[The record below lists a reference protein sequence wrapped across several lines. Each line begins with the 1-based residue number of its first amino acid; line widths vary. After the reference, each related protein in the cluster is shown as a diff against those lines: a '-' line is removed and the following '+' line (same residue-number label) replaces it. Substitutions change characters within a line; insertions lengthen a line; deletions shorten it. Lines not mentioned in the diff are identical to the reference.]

1 MSNGSKSMDKIKVLQ
16 INKFYAPWIGGIERV
31 VQNIAEG
38 LNNKSDMKVLVCQ
51 SKGKAEKTTVNNVQV
66 IRSASLGILY
76 SMPISFDFIFK
87 LWKLSRQH
95 DILLFHTP
103 FPLADLACLFSGYR
117 GKIVVWW
124 HSDIVSQRNLL
135 KIIKPILK
143 WFLKRADVIVAATQ
157 AHIDNSDL
165 LKSCKKKCRIIPF
178 GLKFS
183 DYERVTI
190 TGYLTYKLF
199 SKQRKKLLFVG
210 RLVYYKGIDILI
222 QAMRTVQ
229 GAELFIVGTGVLE
242 FELKSRVEAEGLLE
256 KIHFLGYLPFEELKA
271 AYADCDMF
279 VFPSNA
285 KVEAFGLAQMEAMFY
300 GKPVVN
306 TNLPTGVPLVSIHE
320 KTGLTVPVNDIAAL
334 SAAIQRMVDDDE
346 LRRRLGVN
354 ARRRVYE
361 EYDFDKMMDSVYEL
375 CEELVNHGS
384 AKPPVS

>member
-1 MSNGSKSMDKIKVLQ
+1 MKKIAILQ
-16 INKFYAPWIGGIERV
+16 INKFYAPWVGGVERV

-51 SKGKAEKTTVNNVQV
+51 SKGKAEETTMNNVHI

-87 LWKLSRQH
+87 LWRLSRQY

-117 GKIVVWW
+117 GKVVVWW
-124 HSDIVSQRNLL
+124 HSDIISQRRLL

-157 AHIDNSDL
+157 AHIDNSAL
-165 LKSCKKKCRIIPF
+165 LEPYREKCRVIPF

-183 DYERVTI
+183 DYEQIIVK
-190 TGYLTYKLF
+190 GYLTNKL
-199 SKQRKKLLFVG
+199 SNKQNKKLLFVG

-229 GAELFIVGTGVLE
+229 GAELFIAGRGVLE
-242 FELKSRVEAEGLLE
+242 YGLKSRVKAEGLLE
-256 KIHFLGYLPFEELKA
+256 KIQFLDYLPFEELKA

-285 KVEAFGLAQMEAMFY
+285 NIEAFGLAQMEAMFY
-300 GKPVVN
+300 GKPVI
-306 TNLPTGVPLVSIHE
+306 TTTLPTGVPLVSIHE
-320 KTGLTVPVNDIAAL
+320 KTGLTVPVNDVAAL
-334 SAAIQRMVDDDE
+334 SAAIQRLVDDDE
-346 LRRRLGVN
+346 LRVRLGAN
-354 ARRRVYE
+354 ARQRVYE
-361 EYDFDKMMDSVYEL
+361 EYDFDKMMERVYNL
-375 CEELVNHGS
+375 FEELANHGS
-384 AKPPVS
+384 TKSPAS